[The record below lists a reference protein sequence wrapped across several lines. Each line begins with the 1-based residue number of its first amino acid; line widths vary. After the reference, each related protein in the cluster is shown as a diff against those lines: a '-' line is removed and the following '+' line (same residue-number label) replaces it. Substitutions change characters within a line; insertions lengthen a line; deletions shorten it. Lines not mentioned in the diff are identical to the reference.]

1 MGNKAKGLGN
11 NPLSEGIFT
20 KTEDSRDKSQD
31 SRVNSKD
38 SRDKSQDSRVNSK
51 DSRVNQVS
59 SQETQHSEILG
70 QESQFLS
77 RRQEDLRG
85 TNVRLPNTL
94 IDWVDELVRKGS
106 RSKEKSRIPKEI
118 WFQAA
123 LELFHSMP
131 VDWGEII
138 NEKDLRSKLEELKS
152 TINSQN

>member
-20 KTEDSRDKSQD
+20 KTEDSRVNSKD
-31 SRVNSKD
+31 SRVNSK
-38 SRDKSQDSRVNSK
+38 DSRVNSK

-138 NEKDLRSKLEELKS
+138 NEEDLRSKLEELNS
-152 TINSQN
+152 RINSQNH

>member
-20 KTEDSRDKSQD
+20 KTED